1 MESLLTSLP
10 WVEPVL
16 SGLGAL
22 VVIAQIIV
30 ALTPSKRDDEI
41 LEEVS
46 SGAFKFVFDFL
57 LSFAPI
63 QKKSGRMELS
73 KK

>member
-1 MESLLTSLP
+1 MESLLVSLP

-16 SGLGAL
+16 SALGAL
-22 VVIAQIIV
+22 VVIAQIVV

-41 LEEVS
+41 LQQAS
-46 SGAFKFVFDFL
+46 QGAFKFVFDFL

-63 QKKSGRMELS
+63 QKKDGKLKLS
-73 KK
+73 K